1 MKELFVY
8 GMRCRGFSPGCQP
21 LEGFVEAE
29 DDPLREYHDVLV
41 YDRML
46 DRETQEHYDL
56 DFLGKRATE

>member
-1 MKELFVY
+1 MKELYIY

-21 LEGFVEAE
+21 QAGFVAVE

-41 YDRML
+41 YDTML

-56 DFLGKRATE
+56 DFLGKRATG